1 MQDTSP
7 EGAVDKEQSPPTP
20 PKDSLAV
27 GMVRLSHIL
36 PGLSHNQALPNVAAH
51 TENEKE
57 AFNMKQMR
65 CIFLRTHQK
74 GQRYEARLRPPDP
87 RRGSPRTHQLM
98 PAVRT

>member
-7 EGAVDKEQSPPTP
+7 EGAVDEEQSPPAP

-57 AFNMKQMR
+57 ANNK
-65 CIFLRTHQK
+65 RTNEVHLSENAPK
-74 GQRYEARLRPPDP
+74 RPKI
-87 RRGSPRTHQLM
+87 
-98 PAVRT
+98 